1 MVQHPTFPRDLIRT
15 QRQRTR
21 TYAALELRPFETT
34 VLRRR
39 LQQLDNR
46 ISNHPFW
53 QTEAGRSPS
62 AKVALRELVREIEE
76 TEERLS
82 EQQRRIL
89 TCIREWAAAH
99 NGETPSVR
107 EIGRI
112 VGLSSTVSV
121 AYQLGQM
128 EQLGVLD
135 RSVNRGPGKG
145 ISLPW

>member
-1 MVQHPTFPRDLIRT
+1 MQQPTFPRDLIRT
-15 QRQRTR
+15 QLQRTR

-34 VLRRR
+34 ALRRR
-39 LQQLDNR
+39 LRQLDNR
-46 ISNHPFW
+46 ISAHPFW
-53 QTEAGRSPS
+53 QTAAGRSPS
-62 AKVALRELVREIEE
+62 ARVELRELVREIQE
-76 TEERLS
+76 TEEHLS
-82 EQQRRIL
+82 DQQRRIL
-89 TCIREWAAAH
+89 RCIREWAAAH

-112 VGLSSTVSV
+112 VGLSSTGSV